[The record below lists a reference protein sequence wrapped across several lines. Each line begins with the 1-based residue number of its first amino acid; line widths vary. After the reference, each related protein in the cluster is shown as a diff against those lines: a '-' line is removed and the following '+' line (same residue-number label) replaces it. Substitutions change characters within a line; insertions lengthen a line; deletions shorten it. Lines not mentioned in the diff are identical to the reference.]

1 MSYRKALG
9 FLTVLA
15 SLFSCSLSPF
25 DDAEE
30 PVPPEKTSISEES
43 SLFRTD
49 GESEKFVLET
59 NDTKYLSANGRTF
72 WTAKETN
79 SSESFEPI
87 SVTVCKESGRTEA
100 GFGIVFCSQE
110 LDETP
115 FMLAV
120 LINANGLYTAGK
132 VSNGIFSHITGWRN
146 SVYINKGLGIQN
158 VISVSCDS
166 ESKNFTLSI
175 NGYAV
180 TAFAVSENIVFNG
193 SKSGFAVVIAN
204 NENFPENPVKVTFEK
219 ARQLHTRRV

>member
-1 MSYRKALG
+1 MRFERL
-9 FLTVLA
+9 LTGLFIMAV
-15 SLFSCSLSPF
+15 LFSCDLSSFYGNLEGCEPEETTVAEASTLF
-25 DDAEE
+25 APDD
-30 PVPPEKTSISEES
+30 KTEAYA
-43 SLFRTD
+43 F
-49 GESEKFVLET
+49 KT

-79 SSESFEPI
+79 SSESFEPV

-110 LDETP
+110 LDGTP

-180 TAFAVSENIVFNG
+180 TTFAVSENIVFNS

-219 ARQLHTRRV
+219 ARQ